1 MAERMET
8 AYAEAFW
15 WEEVGF
21 AEGHLCDSILGKGF
35 MDTDNGKLLR
45 KKRVAEVKSRK
56 AENYQM

>member
-1 MAERMET
+1 MET

-21 AEGHLCDSILGKGF
+21 TEGHLCDSILGKGF
-35 MDTDNGKLLR
+35 MDTDNGKWLR
-45 KKRVAEVKSRK
+45 KKSVAEVKSRK